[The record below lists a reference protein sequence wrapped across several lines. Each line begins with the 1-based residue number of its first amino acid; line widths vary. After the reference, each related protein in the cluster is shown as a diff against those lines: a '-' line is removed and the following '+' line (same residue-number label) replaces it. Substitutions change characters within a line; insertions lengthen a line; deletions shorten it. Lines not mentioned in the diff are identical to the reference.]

1 MTNHALMRSEL
12 RVEPPHSISQSREVA
27 YLATLIRSKS
37 QVRILPLHPNG
48 EGFGLHS
55 IQKKAS
61 AVASPTE
68 MKRHGHSGL
77 LKSVNQKPSPVYL
90 DGVIG

>member
-48 EGFGLHS
+48 EDFGLHS
-55 IQKKAS
+55 IQKKQA
-61 AVASPTE
+61 
-68 MKRHGHSGL
+68 RLHRL
-77 LKSVNQKPSPVYL
+77 RR
-90 DGVIG
+90 